1 MIAGPMATTPGPSVV
16 IASATTLPEPDH
28 DEPALRSALER
39 RGARASVLAWDD
51 PAAPF
56 AEADLVVVRSTWNYV
71 PRRDDFVAWAER
83 VGAATRL
90 WNPAHVLRKNT
101 DKLYLEELA
110 AAGVPV
116 VPTLFVA
123 CGERLDLAAELDQRG
138 WGDVVIKPRISASSW
153 STQRFDAADRA
164 GAAAFLARHLAERS
178 MMVQPFMHSV
188 TGWGERSLVWI
199 AGELT
204 HATRKEP
211 PHGGFAPVDPR
222 ERFGSSPVEPSR
234 GAVPIEDDERA
245 LAVAALEA
253 VAEDLLYARIDMV
266 RDAEERPRIME
277 IELTEPY
284 LMLGA
289 CEASVERLAE
299 AIVDRAR

>member
-1 MIAGPMATTPGPSVV
+1 MPRDRAHVV
-16 IASATTLPEPDH
+16 IASASALPEPDH
-28 DEPALRSALER
+28 DEPVLQSALER

-56 AEADLVVVRSTWNYV
+56 ADADLVVVRSTWNYV

-101 DKLYLEELA
+101 DKLYLQDLA

-116 VPTLFVA
+116 VPTLFVER
-123 CGERLDLAAELDQRG
+123 GERVDLGAQLERRG

-153 STQRFDAADRA
+153 ATRHFEACERA
-164 GAAAFLARHLAERS
+164 GAAAFLDLHLGERA
-178 MMVQPFMHSV
+178 MMIQPFMDSV

-211 PHGGFAPVDPR
+211 A
-222 ERFGSSPVEPSR
+222 FGSSPVEPSR
-234 GAVPIEDDERA
+234 GAVPIEADERA
-245 LAVAALEA
+245 LALAALEA
-253 VAEDLLYARIDMV
+253 VAEELLYARIDMV
-266 RDAEERPRIME
+266 RDADGRPRIME

-289 CEASVERLAE
+289 CEAAAERLAE
-299 AIVDRAR
+299 AMVDRAR

>member
-1 MIAGPMATTPGPSVV
+1 MARMTRRSAAHVV

-39 RGARASVLAWDD
+39 RGARVDVLAWDD
-51 PAAPF
+51 PAAHF
-56 AEADLVVVRSTWNYV
+56 AQADVVVVRSTWNYV

-90 WNPAHVLRKNT
+90 WNPARVLRKNT
-101 DKLYLEELA
+101 DKLYLQELA

-116 VPTLFVA
+116 VPTLFVER
-123 CGERLDLAAELDQRG
+123 GEQLDLGVELDRRG
-138 WGDVVIKPRISASSW
+138 WSDVVIKPRISASSW
-153 STQRFDAADRA
+153 ATQRFAAADRA
-164 GAAAFLARHLAERS
+164 AAAVFLARHLGERA
-178 MMVQPFMHSV
+178 MMVQPFMESV

-211 PHGGFAPVDPR
+211 
-222 ERFGSSPVEPSR
+222 RFGSSPVEPSR

-245 LAVAALEA
+245 LAVAALDA
-253 VAEDLLYARIDMV
+253 VGEDLLYARVDLV
-266 RDAEERPRIME
+266 RDEEDRPRIME

-289 CEASVERLAE
+289 CEAAVERLAD
-299 AIVDRAR
+299 ALVDRAR